1 MAYTHD
7 GKKPVNSKNDPI
19 DPDGTDWQFFHYD
32 DWLRTGETII
42 AHTASIV
49 GGTIVT
55 DSTYLGTM
63 VDDTGTS
70 YDQTYGVEYSV
81 TEGATSVTL
90 THRVSTST
98 TGAVDLGRTDIDRSV
113 VIPVKEL

>member
-7 GKKPVNSKNDPI
+7 GKKPVTSKNDPI
-19 DPDGTDWQFFHYD
+19 DPDGTDWIFFHYD
-32 DWLRTGETII
+32 GWLRAGESVIS
-42 AHTASIV
+42 HTAEII

-63 VDDTGTS
+63 TADDGIE
-70 YDQTYGVEYSV
+70 YAQTYGVEISV
-81 TEGATSVTL
+81 TTGSTSVTL

-98 TGAVDLGRTDIDRSV
+98 IGAVNLGRTGIDHSV
-113 VIPVKEL
+113 IIPIKTL